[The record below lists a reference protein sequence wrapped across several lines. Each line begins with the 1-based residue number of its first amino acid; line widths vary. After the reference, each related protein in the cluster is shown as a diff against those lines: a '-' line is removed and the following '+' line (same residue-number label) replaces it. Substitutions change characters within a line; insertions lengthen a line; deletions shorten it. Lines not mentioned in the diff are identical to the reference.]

1 MFGNMMEKLQQMKQK
16 VEESKKRLD
25 TVFVDGIAPG
35 GKVKV
40 TMSGNRKVKS
50 ISIDDALLHGDKE
63 ELEDL
68 IIIATNNA
76 LDQAEKVYEAEMQ
89 GAAMGLMPGMGL

>member
-1 MFGNMMEKLQQMKQK
+1 LLQ
-16 VEESKKRLD
+16 
-25 TVFVDGIAPG
+25 T
-35 GKVKV
+35 
-40 TMSGNRKVKS
+40 
-50 ISIDDALLHGDKE
+50 DKE